1 VIQYALAAVSENAFA
16 SNLRPWNTTY
26 STLPINGNGSLQQV
40 YSSSTQSA
48 NLLLVETNS
57 WWWVISTRGRY
68 GSTPAIL
75 STVTG
80 NEPVAGGSWA
90 FSSAFITTGHP
101 FVPKI
106 DLYFVET
113 SLGSGIGDG
122 WQMVPLFT
130 VEEVLFNLAEA
141 YTYTG
146 LTDNAINLLNVYL
159 SKRILQYTAS
169 DNLTANK
176 IRAHYGV
183 SDIKQG
189 LINTLLDYRKIEFI
203 HEGMRWFDILRY
215 DIEVTHRTLDGTQV
229 ILTKNHPHR
238 VFQMPPTA
246 EQSGLQLNPR

>member
-1 VIQYALAAVSENAFA
+1 AQ
-16 SNLRPWNTTY
+16 
-26 STLPINGNGSLQQV
+26 
-40 YSSSTQSA
+40 
-48 NLLLVETNS
+48 
-57 WWWVISTRGRY
+57 
-68 GSTPAIL
+68 
-75 STVTG
+75 
-80 NEPVAGGSWA
+80 
-90 FSSAFITTGHP
+90 GHP

-146 LTDNAINLLNVYL
+146 LTNNAINLLNVYL

-169 DNLTANK
+169 DNITANK
-176 IRAHYGV
+176 IKAYYNT

-189 LINTLLDYRKIEFI
+189 LINTLLDYRRIEFI

-215 DIEVTHRTLDGTQV
+215 GIEVTHQSLNGTKV
-229 ILTKNHPHR
+229 VLTKDNPHR
-238 VFQMPPTA
+238 VFQLPPTV